1 MTLEAADLA
10 DLAGPYASAVLLVFL
25 RVGGAM
31 AGLPAF
37 GEPMLPRTVR
47 LALAIGFT
55 LVIAPMVIGTPVSTP
70 APANLAAAALAEV
83 AVGVALG
90 LVVRGFV
97 FALQTAGAVAAQAGS
112 LAQMLGGFA
121 AEPMPALGHLFVLGG
136 LCLAVTAG
144 LHVTLAAYL
153 VASYDVVPRGVM
165 PAPDAVRSWGV
176 SHLATSFALAL
187 RLAAPF
193 VIGGLLYNLGL
204 AAINRA
210 MPQLMVSLIGAPA
223 LALGTLAMV
232 ALAVPAGLAVWHQDL
247 LAVLAAP
254 FGVAR

>member
-1 MTLEAADLA
+1 MSLTAT
-10 DLAGPYASAVLLVFL
+10 DLAGLAGPLAAAIFLVFL
-25 RVGGAM
+25 RVGGAI
-31 AGLPAF
+31 ASLPAF
-37 GEPMLPRTVR
+37 GEQMLPRTIR

-55 LVIAPMVIGTPVSTP
+55 LVVAPMVIDGPMPVRGLSV
-70 APANLAAAALAEV
+70 LAAAALAEV

-121 AEPMPALGHLFVLGG
+121 AEPMPALGHLFVLAG

-153 VASYDVVPRGVM
+153 AASYDVVPLGVM
-165 PAPDAVRSWGV
+165 PASDALRSWAV
-176 SHLATSFALAL
+176 SHLAASFALAL

-204 AAINRA
+204 AAISRA

-223 LALGTLAMV
+223 LALGMLALV
-232 ALAVPAGLAVWHQDL
+232 ALAVPAGLSVWHQDL
-247 LAVLAAP
+247 LAFLAAP